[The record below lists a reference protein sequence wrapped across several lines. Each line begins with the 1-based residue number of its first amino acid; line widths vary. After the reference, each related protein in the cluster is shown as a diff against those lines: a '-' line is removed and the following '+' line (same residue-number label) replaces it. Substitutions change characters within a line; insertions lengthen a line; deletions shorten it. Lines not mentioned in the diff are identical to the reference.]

1 MFSDNSK
8 VTVFE
13 FLESAELAYLG
24 WGNSIQ
30 KTNRLYNKHLSED
43 IKSQL
48 INISE
53 DYKMMKTWLIC
64 NYGGQSRIVGDIINS
79 LAEKRKPTSNN
90 RKEKFKYYSA
100 IIGALQRLEKLSR
113 ITHINQTEL
122 ESCLLSRSTLK
133 LLPINEYDLWV
144 REMTVAGIDFRNPG
158 GPDTFACFE
167 KICLIERNMNENP
180 GSW

>member
-24 WGNSIQ
+24 WGNSIE

-64 NYGGQSRIVGDIINS
+64 NYGGPLRIV
-79 LAEKRKPTSNN
+79 AEKRKPTSNN
-90 RKEKFKYYSA
+90 RKEMFKYYSA

-113 ITHINQTEL
+113 ITHINRTEL
-122 ESCLLSRSTLK
+122 ESCLLSRITLS
-133 LLPINEYDLWV
+133 
-144 REMTVAGIDFRNPG
+144 F
-158 GPDTFACFE
+158 
-167 KICLIERNMNENP
+167 
-180 GSW
+180 